1 MIKRSCDDCGNIFT
15 RSRVV
20 RKVKVCPNNYV
31 CDSCNVIN
39 GYSKNVD
46 ESNNSSSKESCSKN
60 SKIRRMLMRVKQKQ
74 LFEKKY
80 YESIIR

>member
-1 MIKRSCDDCGNIFT
+1 MIKRSCDDCGKIFT

-20 RKVKVCPNNYV
+20 SKVKACPNNYF

-60 SKIRRMLMRVKQKQ
+60 SKIRRMLMRVRQKQ
-74 LFEKKY
+74 LFEKNY
-80 YESIIR
+80 YENILR